1 MKVREIKKIVVKFLL
16 DEKNGQVVMGHNLQ
30 TAGLSAERK
39 REAALGAGGVSGVG
53 VGVRSWAGLR
63 LAGLQY
69 RANVKDTC
77 LQLNAWA

>member
-1 MKVREIKKIVVKFLL
+1 MEKVVL
-16 DEKNGQVVMGHNLQ
+16 GHNFQ
-30 TAGLSAERK
+30 TAGLRDERE
-39 REAALGAGGVSGVG
+39 REKAALGAGGVSGVG